1 MGVRTNRVE
10 SAGGSWW
17 RLIAVLLWCVPC
29 AWASPRA
36 APPGGAIPGGDPVF
50 AGASAELMVQF
61 DDLAA
66 QLRTP
71 AGVSLRRALVDLGA
85 FGRTREAWE
94 ALASTLGMD
103 GTAASDRLLGGRVLM
118 LGDGLSGDSP
128 RWACVMSVD
137 RETAKDAP
145 RRLGAAPRATLDGRT
160 VYAIE
165 DGRFRVAVGDF
176 RQGQTTIAIAPSGS
190 ERLLRAAIGLGER
203 WGGPGARGTGS
214 GGVGGGGV
222 IAVLVYRPAPDAW
235 LSGTVEPAAQG
246 WRLRFSGT
254 DRLGGPG
261 ALDGVSGIPE
271 ARFESAARGA
281 VFAVAGPA
289 SFDRVGPEAG
299 TLDWR
304 SPERL
309 IWSMLPFD
317 PPSGEFSSS
326 VDFGVVTVRGVG
338 QGRLDCSVALR
349 IAKAGGLS
357 LGDEYA
363 CAIAEMFSSGRVR
376 GVRGCRDDRM
386 PGRRART
393 VTVQEGARRWAY
405 GEHLAFAWGASGPGM
420 MGETWWSLDISGDGA
435 ARDAAGELA
444 RRGEAPGTTRAM
456 AGVIRPA
463 EFLSMLGGVNP
474 EAGPARE
481 EAGGASALR
490 WIERVRWHVDPSR
503 APGASWEG
511 EIEVRMSPAP

>member
-1 MGVRTNRVE
+1 MSVRTNRVE
-10 SAGGSWW
+10 NSGVSRW
-17 RLIAVLLWCVPC
+17 RLIAVLAWCVSC
-29 AWASPRA
+29 VWASPGA
-36 APPGGAIPGGDPVF
+36 AGSPGDRVF
-50 AGASAELMVQF
+50 AGANAELMVQI

-71 AGVSLRRALVDLGA
+71 AGVSLRRALGDLGA

-103 GTAASDRLLGGRVLM
+103 ATTASDRLLGGRVLI

-145 RRLGAAPRATLDGRT
+145 RRLGGAPRATLDGRT

-176 RQGQTTIAIAPSGS
+176 RQGHTTIAISPVGCEA
-190 ERLLRAAIGLGER
+190 LLRTAIGLGER
-203 WGGPGARGTGS
+203 WGGQGKRENGS
-214 GGVGGGGV
+214 GGGGVGGV
-222 IAVLVYRPAPDAW
+222 IAVLVYRPAPGAW
-235 LSGTVEPAAQG
+235 LSGTVEPALQG

-254 DRLGGPG
+254 DQLGGPG

-271 ARFESAARGA
+271 ARFESVSSDA

-289 SFDRVGPEAG
+289 SFYRATPDEGS
-299 TLDWR
+299 LSWR
-304 SPERL
+304 SPEML

-317 PPSGEFSSS
+317 PPTGEFASSA
-326 VDFGVVTVRGVG
+326 DFGVVAVRGVG

-349 IAKAGGLS
+349 VGKVGMLP

-363 CAIAEMFSSGRVR
+363 CGIVETFASGRAR
-376 GVRGCRDDRM
+376 GVRGCRDERTT
-386 PGRRART
+386 GRRDRT
-393 VTVQEGARRWAY
+393 VMVQDGARRSAY
-405 GEHLAFAWGASGPGM
+405 GDQLAFSWGSSGPGT
-420 MGETWWSLDISGDGA
+420 MGETWWSLDISGEGA
-435 ARDAAGELA
+435 TRDAAGELA
-444 RRGEAPGTTRAM
+444 RRGEAPGATRAM

-463 EFLSMLGGVNP
+463 EILSVLGGVNP
-474 EAGPARE
+474 EAGPLPE
-481 EAGGASALR
+481 GAGGVSGLR

-503 APGASWEG
+503 AAGASWEG
-511 EIEVRMSPAP
+511 EIEVRMTPAP

>member
-1 MGVRTNRVE
+1 
-10 SAGGSWW
+10 
-17 RLIAVLLWCVPC
+17 
-29 AWASPRA
+29 
-36 APPGGAIPGGDPVF
+36 
-50 AGASAELMVQF
+50 MVQF

-160 VYAIE
+160 VFAIE

-176 RQGQTTIAIAPSGS
+176 RQGHTTIAIAPGGS
-190 ERLLRAAIGLGER
+190 EALLRAAIGLGER
-203 WGGPGARGTGS
+203 WGGQGARGSGS
-214 GGVGGGGV
+214 GGGGGV

-235 LSGTVEPAAQG
+235 LSGTVEPSPQG

-261 ALDGVSGIPE
+261 ALDGVAGIPE
-271 ARFESAARGA
+271 ARFESATRGA
-281 VFAVAGPA
+281 VFAVAGPG
-289 SFDRVGPEAG
+289 SFDRARDQV
-299 TLDWR
+299 TMNWR

-317 PPSGEFSSS
+317 PPTGEFASSS
-326 VDFGVVTVRGVG
+326 DYGVVAVRGVG
-338 QGRLDCSVALR
+338 QGRLDCSVAMR
-349 IAKAGGLS
+349 IAKTGLNP

-363 CAIAEMFSSGRVR
+363 CGIAETFAGGRAR
-376 GVRGCRDDRM
+376 GVRGCRDDRTI
-386 PGRRART
+386 GRRART
-393 VTVQEGARRWAY
+393 VMVQEGARRSAY
-405 GEHLAFAWGASGPGM
+405 GEHLAFAWGASGPGP
-420 MGETWWSLDISGDGA
+420 MGESWWSLDISGQGA
-435 ARDAAGELA
+435 ARDLAGELA
-444 RRGEAPGTTRAM
+444 RRGEAPGATRAM
-456 AGVIRPA
+456 TGVIHPA
-463 EFLSMLGGVNP
+463 EMLSMLGGGNP
-474 EAGPARE
+474 ETGPPLE
-481 EAGGASALR
+481 GAGGASALR

-503 APGASWEG
+503 AAGASWEG
-511 EIEVRMSPAP
+511 EIEVRMTPAP